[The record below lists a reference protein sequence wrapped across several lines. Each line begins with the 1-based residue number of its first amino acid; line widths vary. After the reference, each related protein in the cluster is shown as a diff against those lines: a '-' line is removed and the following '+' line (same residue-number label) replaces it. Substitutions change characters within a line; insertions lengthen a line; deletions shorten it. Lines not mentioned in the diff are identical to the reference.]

1 MSLKGHLIRTKMKS
15 LIWQLTCLALLNGCA
30 QNNIIRIESVN
41 QNSRVRYIVIHFTT
55 ENFSESL
62 KTLTQASDRPVSS
75 HYLIPSPNDAT
86 YPRKKLMPYQLVP
99 ETQRAWH
106 AGKSYWQGEK
116 SLNDSSVGIE
126 IVNTSFCTAAIGV
139 QSQDDDNLPDLQDC
153 RFKAYPKVQI
163 ELVVKL
169 LKGILARHTDIATVN
184 IVGHSD
190 IAPDRKVDP
199 GPLFPWEKLHNVG
212 IGPWPD
218 PQTTLTYQKQFESI
232 PPPLAL
238 LQKALK
244 TYGYLIDVTGR
255 NDSQSRLAVR
265 AFQFHF
271 RQHNPSGLF
280 DAESAAILFALIERY
295 RNELLRDLLLEYGW
309 LPA

>member
-1 MSLKGHLIRTKMKS
+1 MRTKMKS
-15 LIWQLTCLALLNGCA
+15 MITLLSYLALLAGCA
-30 QNNIIRIESVN
+30 QNNIIRKESVN

-86 YPRKKLMPYQLVP
+86 YPRKKLMPYQLVA

-106 AGKSYWQGEK
+106 AGRSYWFGET

-126 IVNTSFCTAAIGV
+126 IVNTSFCTPAIEGE
-139 QSQDDDNLPDLQDC
+139 SQPHNSLPGLQDC
-153 RFKAYPKVQI
+153 QFKAYPKAQI

-169 LKGILARHTDIATVN
+169 VKDILARHTDIATVN
-184 IVGHSD
+184 IVGHAD

-199 GPLFPWEKLHNVG
+199 GPLFPWENLHNVG

-218 PQTTLTYQKQFESI
+218 PQTTLSYQKQFELT

-244 TYGYLIDVTGR
+244 TFGYLIDITGK

-280 DAESAAILFALIERY
+280 DAESAAIIFALIERY